1 MVAPAGKP
9 SIPTVRWRQTQGI
22 CGSSWVSWPSMD
34 GGRQQKRNRLKQ
46 DANRN
51 WHPRLSSDPYTKTQH
66 GWTHTYAHINT
77 ASACL
82 YTHNAHIN
90 AASAC
95 LNTDTNTHI
104 NTASACLNT
113 LKYTYQ
119 HSAYLTTHT
128 NAYINTASACLN
140 THTSAH
146 IIHSY
151 TRTNWDVVFKHGKKM
166 IITGKLWKMI
176 LFNYSYV
183 PGLGCFVT
191 IWLKQPKSKDRG
203 KKLGVRKEKHTLFS
217 CKTEQI
223 FLQDIIST
231 GVKLQMRVHSELS

>member
-1 MVAPAGKP
+1 MHISTQPVHACTHTMHISMLPVHAWTQ
-9 SIPTVRWRQTQGI
+9 IQTHI
-22 CGSSWVSWPSMD
+22 S
-34 GGRQQKRNRLKQ
+34 
-46 DANRN
+46 
-51 WHPRLSSDPYTKTQH
+51 TQPVH
-66 GWTHTYAHINT
+66 AWTH
-77 ASACL
+77 S
-82 YTHNAHIN
+82 
-90 AASAC
+90 
-95 LNTDTNTHI
+95 NTHI
-104 NTASACLNT
+104 NTD
-113 LKYTYQ
+113 
-119 HSAYLTTHT
+119 SAYLTTHT

-151 TRTNWDVVFKHGKKM
+151 MRTNWDVVFKHGKKM